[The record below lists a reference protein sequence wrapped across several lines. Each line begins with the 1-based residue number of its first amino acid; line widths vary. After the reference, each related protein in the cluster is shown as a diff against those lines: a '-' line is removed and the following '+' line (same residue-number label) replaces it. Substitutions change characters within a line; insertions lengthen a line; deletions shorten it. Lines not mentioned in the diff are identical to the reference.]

1 MLYNFREGDFMKRKT
16 SIKMQIILS
25 VFVVVFLLGVILL
38 AISIMNIK
46 KQIDRDIRAEMNQLM
61 GNISS

>member
-1 MLYNFREGDFMKRKT
+1 MKRKT